1 MELII
6 SILLIACAGWIMKF
20 IGALFKLT
28 LEGVGNFFVY
38 LIKFLFI
45 LLLLGALLS

>member
-20 IGALFKLT
+20 IGTLFQLI
-28 LEGVGNFFVY
+28 LEGVGNFFMY
-38 LIKFLFI
+38 LIKFLIF
-45 LLLLGALLS
+45 LLILGALLS

>member
-20 IGALFKLT
+20 IGTLFQLI
-28 LEGVGNFFVY
+28 LEGVGNFFMY
-38 LIKFLFI
+38 LIKFLIFLFI
-45 LLLLGALLS
+45 LGALLS